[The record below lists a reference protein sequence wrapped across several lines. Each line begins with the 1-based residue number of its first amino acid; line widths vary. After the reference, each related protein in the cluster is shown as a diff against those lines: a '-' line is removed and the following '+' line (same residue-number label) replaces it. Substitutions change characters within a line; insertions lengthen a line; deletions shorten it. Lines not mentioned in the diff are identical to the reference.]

1 MTELFLQYG
10 ADPFKM
16 YSDNVVQTPLVG
28 PGINNEENHVLLEDT
43 SMEFLKTIYSCSI
56 LDPQILKSQLQL
68 HIEGNFNNRGLR
80 WFYDPSWYAIHKDKV
95 RLLKKDKDGNY
106 FIELINIDIFMKQLE
121 ASDTIKDEGR
131 KTKRQRQFVRSSLGA
146 LRF

>member
-1 MTELFLQYG
+1 
-10 ADPFKM
+10 M

-121 ASDTIKDEGR
+121 ASDTI
-131 KTKRQRQFVRSSLGA
+131 
-146 LRF
+146 